1 MKTEKL
7 PLELAG
13 CWSRMILTKAVSEE
27 HREWMLNLDGMRRV
41 VRGEG
46 GERMSIVIGEVLL

>member
-13 CWSRMILTKAVSEE
+13 CWSRMILTKAISEE
-27 HREWMLNLDGMRRV
+27 HREWMLNLNGMRRV
-41 VRGEG
+41 MRGEG
-46 GERMSIVIGEVLL
+46 VERINIVIGEVLL

>member
-1 MKTEKL
+1 MKMEKL
-7 PLELAG
+7 PVELAG

-46 GERMSIVIGEVLL
+46 GERMI